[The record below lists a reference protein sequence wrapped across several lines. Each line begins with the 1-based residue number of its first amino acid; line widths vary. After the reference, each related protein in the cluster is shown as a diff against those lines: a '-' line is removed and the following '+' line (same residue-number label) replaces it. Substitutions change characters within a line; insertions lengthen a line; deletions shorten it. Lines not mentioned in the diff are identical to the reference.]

1 MEGLIE
7 GNKGRLEADET
18 DRPSM
23 FLPNGLEIYK
33 RPGVLHFIGLGF
45 GFGYFVL
52 LFYLLYNLYIYIY
65 KTETFETPTIFHVS
79 IIFK

>member
-45 GFGYFVL
+45 GFG
-52 LFYLLYNLYIYIY
+52 
-65 KTETFETPTIFHVS
+65 
-79 IIFK
+79 

>member
-52 LFYLLYNLYIYIY
+52 LFYLLYNNIYIYIY
-65 KTETFETPTIFHVS
+65 FFFFFDFAGELYS
-79 IIFK
+79 D